1 MSGLFVGVDGGGSNT
16 RVLVVDEQGAELA
29 TSDGPGSAIQPGAT
43 SRSAGVIREAVQQ
56 ALQGLGD
63 RAVRGLCIGVAG
75 AGRDEE
81 RDALQAALDSEHL
94 AATAIVVTDAEIALE
109 DAFGA
114 GPGVLIT
121 AGTGSI
127 CWGKGP
133 TGVMARCGGWGP
145 NIGDEGSGAWIGRRA
160 LGVAAASADG
170 REPETAL
177 GSAICGAL
185 GLESMEQ
192 VIPWASAASPA
203 DFAKLAPVVLE
214 VAATGDLRANSL
226 VTLAVEELALHVRTL
241 ARKLFQDERAA
252 FRLAMHGG
260 LIAPKSLLRRR
271 LEQRLKSIA
280 PGATILTEKVV
291 PERGAA
297 RLAMREAGMATKG
310 AGH

>member
-1 MSGLFVGVDGGGSNT
+1 MNGLFVGVDGGGTHT
-16 RVLVVDEQGAELA
+16 RVLVVDEQGAEVA
-29 TSDGPGSAIQPGAT
+29 TAEGPGSAIRPGEA
-43 SRSAGVIREAVQQ
+43 SRSATIIRETVQRAWAGLTDRPIR
-56 ALQGLGD
+56 ALC
-63 RAVRGLCIGVAG
+63 VGVAG

-81 RDALQAALDSEHL
+81 RDTLQSALETDRL
-94 AATAIVVTDAEIALE
+94 ASAVVVLTDAEIAIE

-114 GPGVLIT
+114 GPGILLT

-127 CWGKGP
+127 AYGKGP

-145 NIGDEGSGAWIGRRA
+145 VIGDEGGGAWIGRRA

-170 REPETAL
+170 REPESAL
-177 GSAICGAL
+177 ADAIGSAL
-185 GLESMEQ
+185 GLDSMDKL
-192 VIPWASAASPA
+192 IPWAASASPA
-203 DFAKLAPVVLE
+203 DLGKLAPVVLE

-241 ARKLFQDERAA
+241 SRKLFSDERAA

-260 LIAPKSLLRRR
+260 LLAPRSLLRRR

-280 PGATILTEKVV
+280 PGATVLSERVV

-297 RLAMREAGMATKG
+297 RFAMRESGVRAS
-310 AGH
+310 

>member
-1 MSGLFVGVDGGGSNT
+1 MNGVFAGVDGGGTST
-16 RVLVVDEQGAELA
+16 RVLVVDEQGGELA
-29 TSDGPGSAIQPGAT
+29 TAEGPGSAIRPGEA
-43 SRSAGVIREAVQQ
+43 SRSAAVIREAVQR
-56 ALQGLGD
+56 ALSELTD
-63 RAVRGLCIGVAG
+63 RPVRALCVGVAG

-81 RDALQAALDSEHL
+81 RDTLQSALETDRL
-94 AATAIVVTDAEIALE
+94 AGQVLVVTDAEIAIE

-114 GPGVLIT
+114 GPGVLLT

-127 CWGKGP
+127 AYGKGP

-145 NIGDEGSGAWIGRRA
+145 VIGDEGGGGWIGRRA
-160 LGVAAASADG
+160 LGVAAASHDG
-170 REPETAL
+170 REPESGLGEAL
-177 GSAICGAL
+177 IGSL

-192 VIPWASAASPA
+192 LIPWASAASPA
-203 DFAKLAPVVLE
+203 DFGKLAPVVLE

-241 ARKLFQDERAA
+241 ARKLFSDERAA

-260 LIAPKSLLRRR
+260 LLAPKSLLRRR

-280 PGATILTEKVV
+280 PGATVLAERIV

-297 RLAMREAGMATKG
+297 KLAMREAGVRA
-310 AGH
+310 

>member
-1 MSGLFVGVDGGGSNT
+1 MNGLFVGVDGGGTHT
-16 RVLVVDEQGAELA
+16 RVLIVDEQGAELA
-29 TSDGPGSAIQPGAT
+29 TAEGPGSAIQPGAT
-43 SRSAGVIREAVQQ
+43 SRSPHTIRDAVLK
-56 ALQGLGD
+56 ARAEFTD
-63 RAVRGLCIGVAG
+63 RPIRSLCIGVAG

-81 RDALQAALDSEHL
+81 RDTLQAALETDRI
-94 AATAIVVTDAEIALE
+94 AGTVVVLTDAEIAIE

-114 GPGVLIT
+114 GPGVLLS

-127 CWGKGP
+127 AYGKGP

-145 NIGDEGSGAWIGRRA
+145 VIGDEGSGAWIGRRA
-160 LGVAAASADG
+160 LGIATASYDG
-170 REPETAL
+170 REPESSL
-177 GSAICGAL
+177 GDAIRSTL

-192 VIPWASAASPA
+192 LIPWAAAASPA
-203 DFAKLAPVVLE
+203 DFGRLAPVVLE

-241 ARKLFQDERAA
+241 ARKLFSDERAA

-260 LIAPKSLLRRR
+260 LLAPKSLLRRR

-280 PGATILTEKVV
+280 PGATVLTDRVV

-297 RLAMREAGMATKG
+297 KFAMREAGVKA
-310 AGH
+310 

>member
-1 MSGLFVGVDGGGSNT
+1 MNGLFVGIDGGGTHT

-29 TSDGPGSAIQPGAT
+29 TAEGPGSAIRPGEA
-43 SRSAGVIREAVQQ
+43 SRSATIIRDAAQR
-56 ALQGLGD
+56 ALAALAD
-63 RAVRGLCIGVAG
+63 RPVRALCVGVAG

-81 RDALQAALDSEHL
+81 RDTLQASLETDRVAGS
-94 AATAIVVTDAEIALE
+94 IVVLTDAEIAIE

-114 GPGVLIT
+114 GPGILLT

-127 CWGKGP
+127 AYGKGP

-145 NIGDEGSGAWIGRRA
+145 VIGDEGGGAWIGRRA

-170 REPETAL
+170 REPESAL
-177 GSAICGAL
+177 AGAIVAAL
-185 GLESMEQ
+185 NLDSLENL
-192 VIPWASAASPA
+192 IPWAASATPA
-203 DFAKLAPVVLE
+203 DLGKLAPVVLE

-226 VTLAVEELALHVRTL
+226 VTLGVEELALHVRTL
-241 ARKLFQDERAA
+241 ARRLFSDERAA

-260 LIAPKSLLRRR
+260 LLAPKSLLRRR

-280 PGATILTEKVV
+280 PGATVLTERVV

-297 RLAMREAGMATKG
+297 KFAMREAGVRT
-310 AGH
+310 

>member
-1 MSGLFVGVDGGGSNT
+1 MNGLFVGVDGGGTNT
-16 RVLVVDEQGAELA
+16 RVLVVDEHGAELA
-29 TSDGPGSAIQPGAT
+29 TAEGAGSAIRPGAT
-43 SRSAGVIREAVQQ
+43 SQSAAIIRDAVQRARAGSGDLPVR
-56 ALQGLGD
+56 ALC
-63 RAVRGLCIGVAG
+63 VGVAG

-81 RDALQAALDSEHL
+81 RDTLQAALDADRI
-94 AATAIVVTDAEIALE
+94 AATVVVVTDAEIAIE

-114 GPGVLIT
+114 GPGVLLT

-127 CWGKGP
+127 AYGKGP

-145 NIGDEGSGAWIGRRA
+145 IIGDEGGGAWIGRRA
-160 LGVAAASADG
+160 LGVAAASFDG
-170 REPETAL
+170 REPESSLGNAICTAL
-177 GSAICGAL
+177 GVEAIERL
-185 GLESMEQ
+185 
-192 VIPWASAASPA
+192 IPWAAAATPA
-203 DFAKLAPVVLE
+203 DFAKIAPVVLE

-241 ARKLFQDERAA
+241 ARKLFSDERAA

-280 PGATILTEKVV
+280 PGATVLAERVV

-297 RLAMREAGMATKG
+297 RLAMREAGVRA
-310 AGH
+310 

>member
-1 MSGLFVGVDGGGSNT
+1 MNGLFVGVDGGGTHT
-16 RVLVVDEQGAELA
+16 RVLIVDEQGAELA
-29 TSDGPGSAIQPGAT
+29 TAEGPGSAIQPGAT
-43 SRSAGVIREAVQQ
+43 SRSAHTIRDAVLK
-56 ALQGLGD
+56 ARAEFTD
-63 RAVRGLCIGVAG
+63 RPIRSLCIGVAG

-81 RDALQAALDSEHL
+81 RDTLQAALETDRI
-94 AATAIVVTDAEIALE
+94 AGTVVVLTDAEIAIE

-114 GPGVLIT
+114 GPGVLLS

-127 CWGKGP
+127 AYGKGP

-145 NIGDEGSGAWIGRRA
+145 VIGDEGSGAWIGRRA
-160 LGVAAASADG
+160 LGIATASYDG
-170 REPETAL
+170 REPESSL
-177 GSAICGAL
+177 GDAIRSTL

-192 VIPWASAASPA
+192 LIPWAAAASPA
-203 DFAKLAPVVLE
+203 DFGRLAPVVLE

-241 ARKLFQDERAA
+241 ARKLFSDERAA

-260 LIAPKSLLRRR
+260 LLAPKSLLRRR

-280 PGATILTEKVV
+280 PGATVLTDRVV

-297 RLAMREAGMATKG
+297 KFAMREAGVKA
-310 AGH
+310 